1 MGENGVRITTGAS
14 RIMGYETVEEA
25 LNYQLMFLVDFNII
39 GGGPRCPPPF
49 QPPQC
54 WVKIVVIM

>member
-1 MGENGVRITTGAS
+1 MGKNGVRITKGAS

-39 GGGPRCPPPF
+39 GGGPR
-49 QPPQC
+49 
-54 WVKIVVIM
+54 